1 MQTAFIAKA
10 ARGGDSAHLPCKA
23 FNKLNGGRC
32 TESDGCFDSGCTNPI
47 VTREVIQDLKMKLSP
62 VNKPMTIIQADG
74 SALNIIGSAII
85 FLEAEN
91 IKGRR
96 MIECVVIEGNGE
108 KEILISL
115 EYLKKWGILHESFP
129 RENLDDY
136 ITRKYLNKRTAYYS
150 DVLNLNKNLYEVNRT
165 IKEPSQQCEKMREE
179 ILTKWSGCFKEK
191 LEKGDRIKQRST

>member
-1 MQTAFIAKA
+1 
-10 ARGGDSAHLPCKA
+10 
-23 FNKLNGGRC
+23 
-32 TESDGCFDSGCTNPI
+32 
-47 VTREVIQDLKMKLSP
+47 
-62 VNKPMTIIQADG
+62 
-74 SALNIIGSAII
+74 
-85 FLEAEN
+85 
-91 IKGRR
+91 
-96 MIECVVIEGNGE
+96 MIECAVIEGNGE

-136 ITRKYLNKRTAYYS
+136 ITGKYLNKRTAYYS

-191 LEKGDRIKQRST
+191 LEKGDRIKHPPIKIKLKENLSIPPSHCSRPYDTPFHLKRPILGSSKIAWTWGF